1 MSPHDV
7 EKGQGLYLYTLDDN
21 NEVSRQSVY
30 VIDSNK
36 SSIYF
41 GYSKYDSKNSHRRV
55 KVINSFPIMWKPSFI
70 GFYYLS
76 DDPNFGKRWSNDV
89 IQRSRLRK
97 DIKRSIDDLF
107 YYNYDTDTYMK
118 VKEALDGIL
127 K

>member
-41 GYSKYDSKNSHRRV
+41 GYSKYDSKNSHMRV

-70 GFYYLS
+70 EFYYLS